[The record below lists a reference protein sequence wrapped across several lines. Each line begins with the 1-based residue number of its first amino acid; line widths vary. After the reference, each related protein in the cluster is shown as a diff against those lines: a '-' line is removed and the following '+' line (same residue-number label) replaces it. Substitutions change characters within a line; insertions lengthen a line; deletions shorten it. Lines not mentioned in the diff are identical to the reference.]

1 MQYPWGHN
9 KRYNA
14 YVDYFRREFGSRVQ
28 KISINAGSTCPNRDG
43 SLGTGGCTFCNNDAF
58 NPSYCIP
65 ELSITQQLDEGSV
78 FHKKRYKTTKFI
90 AYFQAYSNTYGDF
103 EKLKTQYEEALR
115 YPDLVGIVIGTRPD
129 CIDQE
134 KLEYFKKLSEKH
146 YIIIEY
152 GVESVYNKT
161 LEKINRGHSFE
172 KSVEA
177 IEMTA
182 DMGLKTGA
190 HMIFG
195 LPGESHEE
203 MLASA
208 EILSKLPLNNIKFHQ
223 LQIITDTAMGK
234 DFIENP
240 DQFNLFEMDD
250 YVNFIV
256 QFIERLNPE
265 FVIERFSGES
275 PPRFILNKKWG
286 PRSDEVA
293 RIIESRFEELD
304 TWQGKLFNV

>member
-9 KRYNA
+9 KRYNS

-43 SLGTGGCTFCNNDAF
+43 SIGIGGCTFCNNNAF
-58 NPSYCIP
+58 NPSYCTP
-65 ELSITQQLDEGSV
+65 KLSITQQLDEGSK
-78 FHKKRYKTTKFI
+78 FHKKRYKTSKFL

-103 EKLKTQYEEALR
+103 EKLKQQYEEALK
-115 YPDLVGIVIGTRPD
+115 YPDLVGLVIGTRPD

-134 KLEYFKKLSEKH
+134 KLEYFKKLSDKF

-182 DMGLKTGA
+182 AMGLKTGA

-195 LPGESHEE
+195 LPGESREE
-203 MLASA
+203 ILAGA

-223 LQIITDTAMGK
+223 LQIIKDTLMGEEFIK
-234 DFIENP
+234 HPEQFALFQMEEYVDFVAS
-240 DQFNLFEMDD
+240 F
-250 YVNFIV
+250 V
-256 QFIERLNPE
+256 ERLNPN

-275 PPRFILNKKWG
+275 PPRYILNEQWG
-286 PRSDEVA
+286 VRSDVVA
-293 RIIESRFEELD
+293 QKIEKRLEELD
-304 TWQGKLFNV
+304 TYQGKIFNE